1 MHSVLQVVEGS
12 KLVRTEHKE
21 IEDEIRREDCLGG
34 H

>member
-12 KLVRTEHKE
+12 KLVLTEHKE
-21 IEDEIRREDCLGG
+21 MEDEIRMWFCLGG